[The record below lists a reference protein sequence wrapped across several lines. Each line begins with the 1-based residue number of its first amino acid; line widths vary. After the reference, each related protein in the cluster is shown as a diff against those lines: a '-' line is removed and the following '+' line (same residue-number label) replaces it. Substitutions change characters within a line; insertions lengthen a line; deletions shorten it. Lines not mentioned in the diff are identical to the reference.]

1 MGSVE
6 RGRRRGRGGLIAD
19 AAPLFSILS
28 FTLSLRLRFSLRPLS
43 LSLSLSISVSQ
54 GTRLEASAAEAAVDH
69 RRVLFG
75 GGHV

>member
-1 MGSVE
+1 M
-6 RGRRRGRGGLIAD
+6 L
-19 AAPLFSILS
+19 LLS
-28 FTLSLRLRFSLRPLS
+28 FPFSPLLSLSACASLYALS